1 MQRKSVVLPE
11 PLGPIITT
19 TCPRFT
25 ERSTPLRTVR
35 WPKLLTIFSARTISL
50 VPAALLPFACSKL
63 IIFAPAC
70 LASTNQCTTTF
81 TSARTKTYHTLRP
94 ALFLFEIG
102 FRQTVRIQAILNPAL
117 DEAPQSR
124 KK

>member
-19 TCPRFT
+19 TCPRLT
-25 ERSTPLRTVR
+25 DRSMPFKTVR
-35 WPKLLTIFSARTISL
+35 SPKCLTIFSARTISM
-50 VPAALLPFACSKL
+50 PFAHCALIYCSSL
-63 IIFAPAC
+63 APAC
-70 LASTNQCTTTF
+70 QGTT
-81 TSARTKTYHTLRP
+81 TSARTQTYHTLSP
-94 ALFLFEIG
+94 ALFLLQFE
-102 FRQTVRIQAILNPAL
+102 FRYTVGIQAVLDPAL